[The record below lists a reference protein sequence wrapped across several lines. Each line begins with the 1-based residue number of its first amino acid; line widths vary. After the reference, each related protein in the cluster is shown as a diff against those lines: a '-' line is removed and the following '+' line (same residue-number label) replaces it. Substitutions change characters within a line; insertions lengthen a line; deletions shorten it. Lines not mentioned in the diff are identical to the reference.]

1 MAQPEEVL
9 AFWFGDACSS
19 PEVAKTRQHF
29 WYVPNSD
36 TDQQIWELYADVV
49 SDAANGFY
57 DYWQETP
64 QGRLALIILFDQFP
78 RNMYRGTSEVY
89 RYDAKALQLA
99 GQGITVGHL
108 NGLSLPEQTF
118 FLMPYQHSEDIAVQR
133 VGVDLLRA
141 LVAEAPPEWQ
151 AFANEALSYAIRHHD
166 IVAEYGRFPHRNS
179 LLGRNS
185 TEAEAQFLA
194 EGGETFGQA
203 H

>member
-1 MAQPEEVL
+1 MSQPEEVL
-9 AFWFGDACSS
+9 AFWFGDACDS
-19 PEVAKTRQHF
+19 PEAARARNPF
-29 WYVPNSD
+29 WYSPD
-36 TDQQIWELYADVV
+36 PATDHQIWELYADVLT
-49 SDAANGFY
+49 DASAGLY

-78 RNMYRGTSEVY
+78 RNMFRGTSEVY
-89 RYDAKALQLA
+89 RYDSNALQLA

-108 NGLSLPEQTF
+108 ADLSVPEQTF

-133 VGVDLLRA
+133 VGVDMMRA
-141 LVAEAPPEWQ
+141 LFSSAALEWKE
-151 AFANEALSYAIRHHD
+151 FAKESLDYAVRHHD

-185 TEAEAQFLA
+185 TEAETRFLA

-203 H
+203 G